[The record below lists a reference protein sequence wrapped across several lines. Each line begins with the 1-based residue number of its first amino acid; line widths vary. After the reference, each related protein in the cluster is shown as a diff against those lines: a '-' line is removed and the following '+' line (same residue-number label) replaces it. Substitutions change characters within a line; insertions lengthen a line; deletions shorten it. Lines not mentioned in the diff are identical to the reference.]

1 MGDQLA
7 LDIYG
12 IDANEE
18 DSSINIVS
26 DGEIDFPVTLPNE
39 RLNNTSPSKKRLD
52 VNRDSAK
59 ESKQG
64 GKLFNIPIQR
74 FWGFYIIQ
82 FHLIVSSFKFPKI
95 MSHDGA

>member
-26 DGEIDFPVTLPNE
+26 DGETDFPVTLQNE
-39 RLNNTSPSKKRLD
+39 RLNNASPSKKRLD

-64 GKLFNIPIQR
+64 GKLYLTFPSK
-74 FWGFYIIQ
+74 GFGDFILYNFISLFQ
-82 FHLIVSSFKFPKI
+82 VLSFQKP
-95 MSHDGA
+95 